1 MGEFAMSRRV
11 NCAYNMKIVC
21 KVYLSSGKNLACCQS
36 HESWILNSNKLYHRL
51 SCALIWVL
59 AAGVMCINGYFV
71 ITYLQLLPHS
81 IPVYV
86 LVTFFLIVYLS
97 LVSYLGY
104 MAVKY
109 NTQQRPYLVNNVY
122 IHFYDLASA

>member
-1 MGEFAMSRRV
+1 M
-11 NCAYNMKIVC
+11 
-21 KVYLSSGKNLACCQS
+21 
-36 HESWILNSNKLYHRL
+36 
-51 SCALIWVL
+51 L

-122 IHFYDLASA
+122 IHLYSL